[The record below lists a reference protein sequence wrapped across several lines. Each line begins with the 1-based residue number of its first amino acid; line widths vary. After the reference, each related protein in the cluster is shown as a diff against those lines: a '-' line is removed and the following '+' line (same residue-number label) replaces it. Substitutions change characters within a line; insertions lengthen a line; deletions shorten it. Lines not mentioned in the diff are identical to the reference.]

1 MSEANAAFRTSLLPN
16 GLRDL
21 LPPDAAHEASVLQNL
36 LTVFQS
42 FGYERVDPPLVEFED
57 NLLQGVGAAA
67 ARHTFRLMDP
77 VSQRMMGLRADIT
90 PQIARIAASRL
101 GGAPRPLRLTYAGAV
116 LRVRGAQLRP
126 ERQFQEAGCEL
137 IGVDSPEA
145 DAEVIVAAATAL
157 DAVGVQGLS
166 IDITLPTL
174 TPHLC
179 HELGVDPERAYEALD
194 RKDAAAVLALDPA
207 AGPMLRDLLA
217 ASGPAEQAIPT
228 LKALDLPEICRADC
242 ARLEAVVAAVA
253 RDLPDLAITV
263 DPVEHRGLEYQ
274 QGVSFTLFARA
285 ARGELGRGGRYRI
298 GAPIGDGTG
307 AETEGEP
314 ATGFTLYLDTIL
326 RAAAAPASITRA
338 LAAPDTPM
346 AVLDRLR
353 AEDWVVAR
361 DLQDGDA
368 DLKARARALGYSHIV
383 VGDTP
388 VAVSDV
394 GV

>member
-1 MSEANAAFRTSLLPN
+1 MSEVDAAFRTSLLPN

-21 LPPDAAHEASVLQNL
+21 LPPDAAHEASVLQRL

-42 FGYERVDPPLVEFED
+42 FGYDRVDPPLVEFED

-101 GGAPRPLRLTYAGAV
+101 GGEPRPLRLTYAGAV

-157 DAVGVQGLS
+157 AAVGVQGLS

-179 HELGVDPERAYEALD
+179 HALGIHPERAYEALD
-194 RKDAAAVLALDPA
+194 RKDAAAVLALDPT

-242 ARLEAVVAAVA
+242 ARLEAVVDAVT

-274 QGVSFTLFARA
+274 QGISFTLFARA

-298 GAPIGDGTG
+298 GASTDGAG

-326 RAAAAPASITRA
+326 RAATAPAPTHKV

-346 AVLDRLR
+346 SVLDRLR

-368 DLKARARALGYSHIV
+368 DLAARARALGYSHIV
-383 VGDTP
+383 VGGRP
-388 VAVSDV
+388 VAVSDA